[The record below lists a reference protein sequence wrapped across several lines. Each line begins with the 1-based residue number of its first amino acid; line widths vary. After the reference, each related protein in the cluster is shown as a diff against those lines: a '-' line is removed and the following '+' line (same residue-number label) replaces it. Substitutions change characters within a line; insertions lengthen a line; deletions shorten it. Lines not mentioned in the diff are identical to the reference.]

1 KGGAGGTVEAGAG
14 GEGGQ
19 IDFGGAAGE
28 GGEAGSGGAGGT
40 AGEAGAG
47 GEGGVIEGGAG
58 GEGGAVP
65 GEAGAAGA
73 AGAPPVAELV
83 CQDDGNYPSGD
94 GATCEVFCEDFFTNC
109 AGTTVEDAFADE
121 AECLAACEALPTVKA
136 L

>member
-1 KGGAGGTVEAGAG
+1 
-14 GEGGQ
+14 
-19 IDFGGAAGE
+19 
-28 GGEAGSGGAGGT
+28 GGT

-136 L
+136 LCCRAAHAAEAGTEVAEVHCQAIVNSCN